1 MTIEEKKIILKK
13 YGQIDDRIEQL
24 RRDKE
29 RSRICDTYQS
39 TDFDE
44 KIMASNKKGTVVE
57 ITVENRAVDFDLL
70 IRDELEKLYDLRIK
84 IERAIG
90 TLVDSTQ
97 QRLLRLL
104 YLGEI
109 DEYGDRC
116 RFSFAEISKI
126 LCYSERQ
133 IYRIYKKAVI
143 NLPDIV

>member
-1 MTIEEKKIILKK
+1 MTIEEKKQLLKK

-44 KIMASNKKGTVVE
+44 KIKASNKKGTVVE
-57 ITVENRAVDFDLL
+57 ITVENRSVDFDSL
-70 IRDELEKLYDLRIK
+70 IKNELDELYGLRIK
-84 IERAIG
+84 IENAISS
-90 TLVDSTQ
+90 LLDNTQ

-109 DEYGDRC
+109 DEYGDRS
-116 RFSFAEISKI
+116 RFSFSEISQI
-126 LCYSERQ
+126 LSYSERQ
-133 IYRIYKKAVI
+133 IYRIYKKALM
-143 NLPDIV
+143 NLPDII